1 MGVLN
6 PGAGEGAWADVF
18 RDGSTSVAPSVGV
31 GVGVTVGVGVGASE
45 VDIGGATLDDVASV
59 KTVREVAEG
68 AGSGA
73 AGEAAVDAVWPALVV
88 S

>member
-6 PGAGEGAWADVF
+6 PGAGEGGWADVF
-18 RDGSTSVAPSVGV
+18 RDGSTSVAPS
-31 GVGVTVGVGVGASE
+31 VGVTVGVGVGASE

-59 KTVREVAEG
+59 KTVGEAAEG
-68 AGSGA
+68 ARSGA